1 MQEKQEEKRKQD
13 LFDFVKEHIKEVS
26 PNDLVVI
33 LDQYR
38 GTAVIKYPVKPIEES
53 RFEYTLL
60 WADFPYRNLVPV
72 YDRDY
77 KVIEWIEGEDTIP
90 GPALQRFLDSGEKTY
105 IPEYHQR
112 SSEEGTAL
120 LHGKYHFGS
129 SVNC

>member
-1 MQEKQEEKRKQD
+1 MQEKQD
-13 LFDFVKEHIKEVS
+13 IFDFVKEHIINEVS
-26 PNDLVVI
+26 PSDLVLI

-38 GTAVIKYPVKPIEES
+38 GIAVMKYPSKPTEEK

-60 WADFPYRNLVPV
+60 WSDFPNRNLIPV
-72 YDRDY
+72 YDKDY
-77 KVIEWIEGEDTIP
+77 KVIEWIEGGDTVP
-90 GPALQRFLDSGEKTY
+90 GPSLQKFLDSGENTY
-105 IPEYHQR
+105 IPVYHPR